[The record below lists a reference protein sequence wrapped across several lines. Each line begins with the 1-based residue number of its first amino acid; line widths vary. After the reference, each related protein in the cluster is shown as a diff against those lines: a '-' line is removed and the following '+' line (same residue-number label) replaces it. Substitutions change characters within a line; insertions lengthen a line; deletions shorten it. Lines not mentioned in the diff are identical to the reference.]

1 MSSIKK
7 NGTVSAIF
15 LSHEKGSDR
24 VELAE
29 GLFLADHGLSGDA
42 YSGPGERQVPLYCA
56 AGRDRLAAGAGDG
69 LCFAR
74 FLETLRV
81 DGIDTMELETGDL
94 LSGGTA
100 VLEISPV
107 RKRCFPECPIV
118 GRGERCDL
126 ARSVRFCRV
135 VKEGVLRPGQE
146 LTLTSG

>member
-1 MSSIKK
+1 MSTIKK
-7 NGTVSAIF
+7 SGIVSALF
-15 LSHEKGSDR
+15 LSLEKGSDR
-24 VELAE
+24 VETGE
-29 GLFLADHGLSGDA
+29 GLFLVDHGLSGDA
-42 YSGPGERQVPLYCA
+42 YSGPGDRQVPLYCVE
-56 AGRDRLAAGAGDG
+56 GRKRLAAGPGDG

-81 DGIDTMELETGDL
+81 DGLDTGDLETGDKL
-94 LSGGTA
+94 DAGTA

-126 ARSVRFCRV
+126 ASSVRFCRV

-146 LTLTSG
+146 LTLNSG